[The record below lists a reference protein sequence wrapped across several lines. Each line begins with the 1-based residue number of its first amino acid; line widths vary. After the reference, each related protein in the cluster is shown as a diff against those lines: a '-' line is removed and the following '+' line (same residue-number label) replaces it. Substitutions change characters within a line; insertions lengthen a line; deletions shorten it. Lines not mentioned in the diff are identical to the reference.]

1 MSAFKTASLLTAI
14 SSALVSGPFQALSG
28 PFSGPFRP
36 FLRPFSRKALIDV
49 FIVIKAF
56 SYKQP
61 GDEVVACFVCPTL
74 A

>member
-14 SSALVSGPFQALSG
+14 SSALVSGPFQAL
-28 PFSGPFRP
+28 SGPFRP